1 MKAGELYPV
10 IAAVAVLAL
19 VLGGEALMVMASH
32 DDFSSSASEKDGSV
46 EYSIGSSL
54 SHEYCVASLD
64 GTLGDLRSVSVYY
77 DASYKSFAENGIASI
92 GARALD
98 EKYYVEQMPATLKV
112 RGIDF
117 CGTVDAQGLR
127 GIASSPGAGSA
138 IIILSG
144 SLPDTVYDGTPDSLI
159 LSWISS
165 GGRLYW
171 VGGPL
176 GSYIAHP
183 DSLEEVEDGA
193 SLFLGSE
200 CIGPE
205 GINAYTE
212 VDNGYR
218 DALKLQ
224 SNHLGW
230 AVDSSLLP
238 DGAVSLS
245 MGYCEGSLSTITLV
259 ALGDGA
265 VCVVAGDYTIRQ
277 RMDLAQVVAACVG
290 PGTILVDFEEGKV
303 KGTSTGDIA
312 LGDSVYIT
320 LGGFYPMYCE
330 RHGVARWGTSS
341 MTASSCA
348 RG

>member
-10 IAAVAVLAL
+10 IAAITVLAL

-32 DDFSSSASEKDGSV
+32 DDFSSSAEEKDGTV
-46 EYSIGSSL
+46 EYSIESSL

-64 GTLGDLRSVSVYY
+64 ETMGDLQSVSVYY
-77 DASYKSFAENGIASI
+77 DPSYKSFAENGAASI
-92 GARALD
+92 GGRALD
-98 EKYYVEQMPATLKV
+98 EEYYVQQMPATLKM
-112 RGIDF
+112 RGVDM
-117 CGTVDAQGLR
+117 CQTVDARELE

-138 IIILSG
+138 VIILSG
-144 SLPDTVYDGTPDSLI
+144 SLPDTVYDGTSDSLI

-183 DSLEEVEDGA
+183 EGLEEVDNGA

-205 GINAYTE
+205 GIKAYTE

-238 DGAVSLS
+238 EGTASLS

-259 ALGDGA
+259 AHGEGA
-265 VCVVAGDYTIRQ
+265 VCIIAGDYTIRQ
-277 RMDLAQVVAACVG
+277 RMDMAQVVAACIG
-290 PGTILVDFEEGKV
+290 PETVLVDCEEGKV
-303 KGTSTGDIA
+303 KGTSTGEVA
-312 LGDSVYIT
+312 PGDSVYIT

-330 RHGVARWGTSS
+330 RHGVAR
-341 MTASSCA
+341 
-348 RG
+348 